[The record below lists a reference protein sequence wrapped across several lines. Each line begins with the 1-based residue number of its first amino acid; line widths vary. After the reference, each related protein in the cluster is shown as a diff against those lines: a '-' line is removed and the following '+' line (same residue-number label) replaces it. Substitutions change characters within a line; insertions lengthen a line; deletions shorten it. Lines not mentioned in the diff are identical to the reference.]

1 MTDSA
6 LSRRGLLAGA
16 GLLTS
21 TLLGPRAFAADNALV
36 ASPPAGFSPMRKAG
50 RVVKVTKGNDF
61 GSLMQNNLLWPKAEV
76 AKAMVERALT
86 ELTGAA
92 NLVEALGKLIHK
104 DDIVA
109 IKPNGI
115 AGQSGATMAAN
126 LEVVLPLVEGLI
138 ALGVPADKITVY
150 EQYPSYLNG
159 TRVKKGKVPAGVKLA
174 VHGNQD
180 ATMAEIAV
188 FDQVKTKYVRPF
200 TEATAVINVTN
211 FKDHS
216 ICGFTGCMKNITH
229 GSIINPQKHHA
240 NHANPQIAVL
250 YAHDI
255 VKSRVRLHIVDAFKI
270 IYDKGPLDKDPK
282 RRIPHGAIY
291 AGTDPVALDT
301 VGWQVIDK
309 ARKENGMKT
318 LAQAGREPKYIATA
332 ASLGLGTHAEAKI
345 SLREVTL

>member
-1 MTDSA
+1 MDDA
-6 LSRRGLLAGA
+6 DLSRRSWLAGA
-16 GLLTS
+16 GALAS
-21 TLLGPRAFAADNALV
+21 TLVAPSVFADTDSLIAT
-36 ASPPAGFSPMRKAG
+36 PPAGFKPMQKAG

-61 GSLMQNNLLWPKAEV
+61 ESLMQKNLLWPKADV
-76 AKAMVERALT
+76 AKAMLERALT

-104 DDIVA
+104 DDVVA

-150 EQYPSYLNG
+150 EQYPSYLSG
-159 TRVKKGKVPAGVKLA
+159 TRVKKGKVPAGVKLGI
-174 VHGNQD
+174 HGNTD
-180 ATMAEIAV
+180 ATMSEIAV
-188 FDQVKTKYVRPF
+188 FDQVKTRYVRQF

-216 ICGFTGCMKNITH
+216 ICGYTGCLKNITH
-229 GSIINPQKHHA
+229 GSIVNPHKHHA
-240 NHANPQIAVL
+240 HHASPQIAVL
-250 YAHDI
+250 YAHEI

-291 AGTDPVALDT
+291 AGTDPVAVDS
-301 VGWQVIDK
+301 VGWQVIEK

-318 LAQAGREPKYIATA
+318 LAAAGREPKYIAKA
-332 ASLGLGTHAEAKI
+332 ASLGLGVHAESKI
-345 SLREVTL
+345 SLKEVAL